1 MTQSSTRRYSGQL
14 PEERD
19 ASRRARLLAAAKHQF
34 GSQGF
39 AGTSVDR
46 ICSAAKV
53 STRSFYEL
61 FGNKEAIFL
70 AVYDDI
76 TRRSIEAATRV
87 LAETTGAPM
96 RERIPAAV
104 LAYVGP
110 LIEDAEATRIA
121 IVEIVG
127 ASRRIEE
134 ERLAFRELVV
144 ALVTAEGEA
153 AVARGEI
160 TPRDF
165 RFAAISLAGA
175 ANAVVYDWSRRPD
188 AEPAEELERKLVDL
202 ALAIIA
208 D

>member
-19 ASRRARLLAAAKHQF
+19 ASRRARLLEAAKSQF

-39 AGTSVDR
+39 AATSVDR

-61 FGNKEAIFL
+61 FGNKEAVFL

-87 LAETTGAPM
+87 LVETTGAPM
-96 RERIPAAV
+96 RERIPAAF

-175 ANAVVYDWSRRPD
+175 ANAVVYDWTRRSD
-188 AEPAEELERKLVDL
+188 AEPPEELEQKLVDL
-202 ALAIIA
+202 ALAVLA